1 MPPSETLDL
10 GDYFTGLMTVVM
22 RASPGPFSVSRAA
35 GDWYEVSALAGAAR
49 PIATFARRTD
59 AELFVRALSDLRAGV
74 AALVETVGVHRD
86 TGAGVCAQDGQK
98 VPCLTRRVLI
108 AQLMPPAEAS

>member
-1 MPPSETLDL
+1 MPSVEALDI
-10 GDYFTGLMTVVM
+10 GDYLAELMKVVM

-35 GDWYEVSALAGAAR
+35 GDWYEVSAVTGTAR
-49 PIATFARRTD
+49 PIAAFARRTD
-59 AELFVRALSDLRAGV
+59 AELFVRALPDLRAGV

-86 TGAGVCAQDGQK
+86 AGAGVCAQDGQK

-108 AQLMPPAEAS
+108 VQLMRRAEAS